1 VSSSAG
7 LLRAVGAALVVACAA
22 VAGCA
27 ADRVAERPAPRVSKG
42 RPVVFA
48 FGTPEGEI
56 FGSETT
62 RGRVTAVL
70 FVTTFDLSSQVMARR
85 LDEVIRR
92 HRPRANAGAIVLEA
106 PDHATLAEVFRDTL
120 GLSYPVGL
128 ALAPGVQAEGPF
140 GRIDRV
146 PSLFVLDRD
155 GRLQFEAAGVLSAAE
170 IERALSAARAP

>member
-1 VSSSAG
+1 M
-7 LLRAVGAALVVACAA
+7 RALCVVLMLACSACAGDSEPEPA
-22 VAGCA
+22 VPRA
-27 ADRVAERPAPRVSKG
+27 ASG

-48 FGTPEGEI
+48 FGTPDGKI
-56 FGSETT
+56 FGSGTT
-62 RGRVTAVL
+62 RGRATAVL

-92 HRPRANAGAIVLEA
+92 HRPRANAGAVVLEA
-106 PDHATLAEVFRDTL
+106 PDHGTLAEVFRDTL

-128 ALAPGVQAEGPF
+128 ALSPGVQEGGPF

-155 GRLQFEAAGVLSAAE
+155 GRLVFEAAGVLTAAE
-170 IERALSAARAP
+170 IERALAAATPSP

>member
-1 VSSSAG
+1 VIGGAQS
-7 LLRAVGAALVVACAA
+7 LRALSTVVVLACAA
-22 VAGCA
+22 CASDPAGDA
-27 ADRVAERPAPRVSKG
+27 IAPRAAH
-42 RPVVFA
+42 RRQIAFA
-48 FGTPEGEI
+48 FGTPDGTI

-85 LDEVIRR
+85 LDDVIRR
-92 HRPRANAGAIVLEA
+92 FRPRANAGAVVLEA

-128 ALAPGVQAEGPF
+128 ALSPGVQEGGPF

-155 GRLQFEAAGVLSAAE
+155 GRLTFEAAGVLTAAE
-170 IERALSAARAP
+170 VERALRLATPSP